1 METKYNNKVAWIT
14 GASSGIGEAL
24 AYTLNSKGAFLIIS
38 GRSVENLEK
47 VKRNCSIPENVRILA
62 IDLEQPETLT
72 GKTEDALTFF
82 GRIDFMIH
90 NAGVALRDRVIHTA
104 MDMDRRVMQVNYFAP
119 IEITK
124 ALLPSMIK
132 NKSGNISVVS
142 SISGKFG
149 VPKLSAYSASKHALH
164 GFFESLRS
172 EVHMHNIHV
181 TILTPGFIKTDITV
195 NAYTG
200 RGGNYGR
207 MVSANKNGMSTTQC
221 AEKMANALRNNKQEA
236 YIGGIDI
243 LSIYVKRFFP
253 AFFSLV
259 IRSSPIR
266 KIDNIKQFI
275 KKLVSIPSFRLQDAR
290 A

>member
-1 METKYNNKVAWIT
+1 METNYNNKVVWIT

-24 AYTLNSKGAFLIIS
+24 AYSLNSKGAFLIIS
-38 GRSVENLEK
+38 GRNIENLEK
-47 VKRNCSIPENVRILA
+47 VKGNCSYPDNVEVLA
-62 IDLEQPETLT
+62 LDLEQPGTLAA
-72 GKTEDALTFF
+72 KTEQALKLY
-82 GRIDFMIH
+82 GRVDFMMH
-90 NAGVALRDRVIHTA
+90 NAGVALRDRVIHTS
-104 MDMDRRVMQVNYFAP
+104 MEMDRKIMQVNYFAP

-132 NKSGNISVVS
+132 NKSGNIAVVS

-172 EVHMHNIHV
+172 EVHKHNVHV
-181 TILTPGFIKTDITV
+181 TIITPGFIKTDITV

-200 RGGNYGR
+200 HGGNYGK
-207 MVSANKNGMSTTQC
+207 MVNANKNGMSPERC
-221 AEKMANALRNNKQEA
+221 AEKMAKAMLNNTQEA

-243 LSIYVKRFFP
+243 LSIYAKRFFP
-253 AFFSLV
+253 ELFSVV

-266 KIDNIKQFI
+266 KMEAIKQFI
-275 KKLVSIPSFRLQDAR
+275 KKLIFIPSLKLQPVSR
-290 A
+290 